1 VLSDPTAAVS
11 PAARR
16 PCCSGNARRDR
27 WEEWSQAGPLTPRS
41 PVALPSW
48 ATSHEPRVT
57 SHERPTRSSEL
68 RASSLF
74 ASEREASTA
83 DSQRKPIAELAAWR
97 SAPRVDQYRVSGNR
111 GPDALVSPQCS
122 TAAPCAVCLGCGC
135 WCWPTVADAGR
146 QFSVQPCPLQR
157 AGRRSRWLAGSL
169 PAKCWGIPVPH
180 VPIRRVGMARRGR
193 TPGQAPSREAT
204 RLRVARN
211 GLLMVPF
218 VPGAPASLSVAS
230 TVPSR
235 GAAESAG
242 ACCRLGTGQ
251 FRITGRITQAAAACM
266 APFDYSALML
276 TSETQQAR
284 GAGFG
289 TRGHTTTKTS
299 QYAGPLALRL
309 SSGIVDTLASRA
321 PSWPLLLKNTWAG
334 RRSSLD
340 ATVRQTHRYPTDNVP
355 HGSPR
360 WAHLTDPLT
369 RRSVDPSR
377 ARLLYRLI
385 RIIVTTTT
393 TAIADTTTTTTI
405 IITTTTTTSTTFSTY
420 PPNHGLSK

>member
-11 PAARR
+11 PVAWR

-68 RASSLF
+68 RAERLF

-83 DSQRKPIAELAAWR
+83 DRQRKSIAELAAW
-97 SAPRVDQYRVSGNR
+97 
-111 GPDALVSPQCS
+111 L
-122 TAAPCAVCLGCGC
+122 CLGCGC

-146 QFSVQPCPLQR
+146 QFSAQPCPLQR
-157 AGRRSRWLAGSL
+157 AGRRSRWLAAGQVL
-169 PAKCWGIPVPH
+169 GIPVPH

-193 TPGQAPSREAT
+193 TPGQAPSREDT

-251 FRITGRITQAAAACM
+251 LRITGRITQAAAACM

-289 TRGHTTTKTS
+289 PRGHTTTKTS
-299 QYAGPLALRL
+299 QYAGPLALRP
-309 SSGIVDTLASRA
+309 SSGIVDTLANRA
-321 PSWPLLLKNTWAG
+321 PSWLPLLKNTWAG
-334 RRSSLD
+334 RRRSSD

-377 ARLLYRLI
+377 VRLLYRLI

-393 TAIADTTTTTTI
+393 TAIADTTATTTITITI
-405 IITTTTTTSTTFSTY
+405 IITTTAITNTTTTTTTSSTHL
-420 PPNHGLSK
+420 PNHGLSK

>member
-1 VLSDPTAAVS
+1 MCYQIRRQLSALSPGAHAAAGTPVGTVGKS
-11 PAARR
+11 GHKPALSHHARPLR
-16 PCCSGNARRDR
+16 CRH
-27 WEEWSQAGPLTPRS
+27 GPR
-41 PVALPSW
+41 
-48 ATSHEPRVT
+48 ATSHESRAT
-57 SHERPTRSSEL
+57 SDQLGAPSFEL
-68 RASSLF
+68 RGCSP
-74 ASEREASTA
+74 ASEKRRQRTGRESLLLSWLLGGLRLEST
-83 DSQRKPIAELAAWR
+83 
-97 SAPRVDQYRVSGNR
+97 SARVSGNR
-111 GPDALVSPQCS
+111 GQGASVSPQCS
-122 TAAPCAVCLGCGC
+122 TVARCAVCLGCGC
-135 WCWPTVADAGR
+135 WCWPTLADAGR

-157 AGRRSRWLAGSL
+157 AGRRSRWLAAGQVL
-169 PAKCWGIPVPH
+169 GIPVPH

-193 TPGQAPSREAT
+193 TPGQAPSREDT

-242 ACCRLGTGQ
+242 GCCRLGTGQ
-251 FRITGRITQAAAACM
+251 LRITGRITQAAPACM

-284 GAGFG
+284 GTGFG

-299 QYAGPLALRL
+299 QYAGPLALRP

-321 PSWPLLLKNTWAG
+321 PSWPPLLKNTWAG
-334 RRSSLD
+334 RRRSSD

-377 ARLLYRLI
+377 VRFLYRLI
-385 RIIVTTTT
+385 RIVVTTTT
-393 TAIADTTTTTTI
+393 TAFADTTTTTTTAI
-405 IITTTTTTSTTFSTY
+405 TNTTTTTTSSSTH